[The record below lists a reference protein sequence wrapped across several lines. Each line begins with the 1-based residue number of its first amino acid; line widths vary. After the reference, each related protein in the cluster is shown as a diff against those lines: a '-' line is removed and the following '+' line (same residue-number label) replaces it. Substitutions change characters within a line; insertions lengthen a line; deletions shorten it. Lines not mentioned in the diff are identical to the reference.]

1 MTGAANWRA
10 RWTQSAPQG
19 SKVFWFFFPKKNCF
33 PSAFRDDGFTLL
45 EILIAVVVLGFV
57 MAGLVQATRFGI
69 GAWTLQTRLV
79 DRATEME
86 RVDRILRLAIEQA
99 APPLA
104 ADDKPF
110 AGQEHRLEFIT
121 RLPAQ
126 PQTDPI
132 RRAQVAIGVD
142 SRHRLLLRWQPHP
155 NAVALK
161 ALAAPEEI
169 VLAEGVDHFDV
180 SYRQAVGDG
189 GKWAR
194 TWDDTPLPALV
205 TMQIVLLNTRKH
217 WPAIQAATM
226 LDTNG
231 SF

>member
-1 MTGAANWRA
+1 MTHRGPAACRNA
-10 RWTQSAPQG
+10 DS
-19 SKVFWFFFPKKNCF
+19 
-33 PSAFRDDGFTLL
+33 GFTLL

-69 GAWTLQTRLV
+69 GAWSLQTRLV

-86 RVDRILRLAIEQA
+86 RVDRILRLVIEQA

-121 RLPAQ
+121 RLPAE
-126 PQTDPI
+126 PPTDPV

-142 SRHRLLLRWQPHP
+142 SRHRLLLRWQLHP

-161 ALAAPEEI
+161 PPPPPQEI
-169 VLAEGVDHFDV
+169 VLADNIDHFDV

-189 GKWAR
+189 GKWAKE
-194 TWDDTPLPALV
+194 WDDTPLPALV
-205 TMQIVLLNTRKH
+205 VMKIVPLNSHAH
-217 WPAIQAATM
+217 WPVIQAAPM